1 MNSGNSLK
9 NSNQVGQEKNNDK
22 NININKNKEIKL
34 SYKLKR
40 ELEEI
45 PPKISQLE
53 NELDLMRERVNTVDF
68 FKLPFDE
75 TKSIL
80 ESIKNHES
88 EIEAL
93 MKRWEVLESL

>member
-45 PPKISQLE
+45 LKKYLS
-53 NELDLMRERVNTVDF
+53 
-68 FKLPFDE
+68 
-75 TKSIL
+75 
-80 ESIKNHES
+80 
-88 EIEAL
+88 
-93 MKRWEVLESL
+93 

>member
-1 MNSGNSLK
+1 
-9 NSNQVGQEKNNDK
+9 
-22 NININKNKEIKL
+22 
-34 SYKLKR
+34 
-40 ELEEI
+40 
-45 PPKISQLE
+45 
-53 NELDLMRERVNTVDF
+53 MRERVNTVDF